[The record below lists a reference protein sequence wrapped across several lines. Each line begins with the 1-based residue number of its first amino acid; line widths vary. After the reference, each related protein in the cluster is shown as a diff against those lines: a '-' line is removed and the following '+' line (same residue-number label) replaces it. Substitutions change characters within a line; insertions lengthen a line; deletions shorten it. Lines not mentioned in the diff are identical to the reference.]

1 MNELKNPEWVS
12 PIFGTPPPGPEA
24 IERDGRRYVREW
36 PRALVEP
43 KVPYIERDGL
53 RYVLDESGSLIDH
66 DPLRFLN
73 LEAPAKSPGYKIVE
87 KKPPSKKVVKKPK
100 VEEPPEPEEDDA
112 SLPPSFLK
120 LKRMTGLKAVKD
132 AMRDVIALVKLKEA
146 RENLGLPDVGSTLH
160 LVFTG
165 NPGTGK
171 TVVARL
177 IADIYRELGVLDK
190 GHLVEVGRQDLV
202 AQYIG
207 QTAPKVKQA
216 VKNAMGGVLFID
228 EAYSLL
234 RDGGSGRDFGR
245 EAIDTLVPLMENHRN
260 SLAVIVAGY
269 QDEMDT
275 FLEGNP
281 GLKSRFAGTLH
292 FEDYSFKELFS
303 IFQSFCAPMG
313 MALDKAAELKVRE
326 HISEIQKQS
335 GSDFGNGRAMRNLLD
350 QCIKLQARRLSKS
363 KNWTKSALQTLTEAD
378 IPKEVKP

>member
-1 MNELKNPEWVS
+1 MNKKEKDYADYLKKDAHLLRHDWMNLS
-12 PIFGTPPPGPEA
+12 DA
-24 IERDGRRYVREW
+24 QRE
-36 PRALVEP
+36 
-43 KVPYIERDGL
+43 Y
-53 RYVLDESGSLIDH
+53 LIDS
-66 DPLRFLN
+66 DSINEPNPLRFIN
-73 LEAPAKSPGYKIVE
+73 LDPPKKAPGYKIAE
-87 KKPPSKKVVKKPK
+87 KRSQPKKVVEKPK
-100 VEEPPEPEEDDA
+100 AEELPEPEEDEA

-120 LKRMTGLKAVKD
+120 LKKMTGLQAVKD

-177 IADIYRELGVLDK
+177 IADIYRELGVLK
-190 GHLVEVGRQDLV
+190 RGHLVEVGRQDLV
-202 AQYIG
+202 AEYIG

-234 RDGGSGRDFGR
+234 RDGGSGKDYGR

-269 QDEMDT
+269 RDEMDT
-275 FLEGNP
+275 FLNGNP

-313 MALDKAAELKVRE
+313 LVLNGAAELKVRE

-350 QCIKLQARRLSKS
+350 QCIKLQARRLGRS
-363 KNWTKSALQTLTEAD
+363 KNWTRSALQTLTETD
-378 IPKEVKP
+378 IPKEVKR